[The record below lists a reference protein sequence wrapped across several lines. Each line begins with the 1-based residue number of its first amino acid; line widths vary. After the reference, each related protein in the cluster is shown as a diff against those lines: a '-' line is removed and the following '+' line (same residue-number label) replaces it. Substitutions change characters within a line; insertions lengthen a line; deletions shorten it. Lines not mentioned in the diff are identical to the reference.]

1 VAKANIILRAL
12 NLDGVEDK
20 AQTQSAVP
28 PTEQHK
34 PDNPWLQAS
43 TETAREAELPWR
55 QERSESPRWYWKVLR
70 VVLIVALVI
79 VVLVGLRA
87 MFFPAASTPAA
98 APKSNPAATFPQAAA
113 SGVADRFAMNF
124 LTWDASNAKTRTSQ
138 LSQDIGGISG
148 DATYEWDGTGK
159 QAAQAAYTVDVDP
172 KNATDATVTVAVKV
186 QPYDSNGK
194 ELPATWQGLAV
205 PIHLQGG
212 RPVVAADPAL
222 VALPNAQ
229 AVTVNTPDT
238 GNQTLTN
245 STQSYAKS
253 FFAVYGTAGDLS
265 TVAAPGAQLHGLNG
279 AAELQDLTSWTVYGG
294 GGQTRQARAV
304 VTWTTKSGGVITST
318 YALTL
323 TRVTAGTTDR
333 WQVSA
338 ITASQH

>member
-1 VAKANIILRAL
+1 MAKANIFLRAL

-20 AQTQSAVP
+20 TQHQSTLPQTEHDQSA
-28 PTEQHK
+28 
-34 PDNPWLQAS
+34 NPWLQAS
-43 TETAREAELPWR
+43 TGTGEGAELPWR

-87 MFFPAASTPAA
+87 MFFPPTTTVAK
-98 APKSNPAATFPQAAA
+98 PKSNPAAAFPQAAA

-124 LTWDASNAKTRTSQ
+124 LTWDAAHAKTRTSQ
-138 LSQDIGGISG
+138 LSQDLGGISG

-159 QAAQAAYTVDVDP
+159 QTAQAAYTVAVDP
-172 KNATDATVTVAVKV
+172 QNATDATVTVAVKV
-186 QPYDSNGK
+186 QPFDSNGT

-205 PIHLQGG
+205 PVHVQAG

-229 AVTVNTPDT
+229 AVSGTQGPTPDSA
-238 GNQTLTN
+238 LTN

-253 FFAVYGTAGDLS
+253 FFAVYGTTGDMS
-265 TVAAPGAQLHGLNG
+265 TVAAPGARLSGLNG
-279 AAELQDLTSWTVYGG
+279 AVELQALTSWTVYGG
-294 GGQTRQARAV
+294 DGQTRQARAV
-304 VTWTTKSGGVITST
+304 VTWTTKSGGVVTST

-323 TRVTAGTTDR
+323 TRVTAGSTDR